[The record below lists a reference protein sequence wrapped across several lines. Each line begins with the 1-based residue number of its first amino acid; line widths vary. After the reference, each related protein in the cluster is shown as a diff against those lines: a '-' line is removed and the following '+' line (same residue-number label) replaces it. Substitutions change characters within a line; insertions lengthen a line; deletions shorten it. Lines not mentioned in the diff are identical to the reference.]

1 MSTTDTAPGAAQTV
15 HVDTAIDLPSSDQ
28 LVAGA
33 WSTPG
38 ERLDLVLE
46 NPATGEALTPAAAS
60 GAEDVE
66 AALAAAAEAAVDRPG
81 AWVARSGA
89 ERAEVLDA
97 VADALETA
105 VPRLARLESFATGV
119 PISQTGVVGV
129 IVPGAF
135 RLAAQMLRDGVLLDV
150 LTGPGGH
157 PVEVHR
163 LPLGPAVCLV
173 PWNAPAPMAAH
184 KVASALA
191 AGAPTLLKP
200 TELAPYAT
208 TELARV
214 LDAVLTD
221 AGVPAGTFQLLQG
234 GPGVGGRLV
243 TDPRVRAVSFT
254 GGLQGGRAVAA
265 ACAADLKALQLELGG
280 NNPLVVLPG
289 ADPEVA
295 ARAVVDLLTTLNGQW
310 CRALGRLVVP
320 ADLAESVVDLALE
333 RLAALRA
340 GDPLDPA
347 TDLGPLVHSRHLA
360 LVRRERDERAAHP
373 GAQAHASTT
382 IPGEGHY
389 FAPTLLTGVPSEA
402 ALHEV
407 FGPVATVHPYA
418 DLDEALALANA
429 TPYGLEGYVVAGDA
443 PAQQEQA
450 LAFARRVRAGEVK
463 VNGSS
468 IMSLHLMSPRPA
480 WGLSGIGEEGTVETL
495 RFFTGARVVGY
506 EGGFALHGR

>member
-1 MSTTDTAPGAAQTV
+1 MTALDSGREAETV
-15 HVDTAIDLPSSDQ
+15 GVETPVDLPASQQ
-28 LVAGA
+28 LVAGT
-33 WSTPG
+33 WSDPAD
-38 ERLDLVLE
+38 RLDLVLE
-46 NPATGEALTPAAAS
+46 DPNTGRTLAAAAAS
-60 GAEDVE
+60 GADDVE
-66 AALAAAAEAAVDRPG
+66 AALAAAAAAAEDRPG
-81 AWVARSGA
+81 SWVSRSPV

-97 VADALETA
+97 AADALEGA
-105 VPRLARLESFATGV
+105 VPRLASLESFATGV
-119 PISQTGVVGV
+119 PITQARVIGV

-150 LTGPGGH
+150 LDGPGGH

-191 AGAPTLLKP
+191 AGAPTLVKP

-208 TELARV
+208 TELARI
-214 LDAVLTD
+214 LDRVLTD

-254 GGLQGGRAVAA
+254 GGLQGGRAVAS
-265 ACAADLKALQLELGG
+265 ACAADLKPLQLELGG

-289 ADPEVA
+289 ADPAVA
-295 ARAVVDLLTTLNGQW
+295 ARAAVDLLTTLNGQW
-310 CRALGRLVVP
+310 CRALGRLVLPVGMQEQV
-320 ADLAESVVDLALE
+320 LGLALE
-333 RLAALRA
+333 RLADLRA

-360 LVRRERDERAAHP
+360 LIRGELEQRTATSAAR
-373 GAQAHASTT
+373 AHAATSV
-382 IPGEGHY
+382 PGEGH
-389 FAPTLLTGVPSEA
+389 FLAPTLVTGVPSEE

-407 FGPVATVHPYA
+407 FGPVATVHPYD
-418 DLDEALALANA
+418 DLDGALALANA
-429 TPYGLEGYVVAGDA
+429 TPYGLEGYVVAGEA
-443 PAQQEQA
+443 PEEQERA

-463 VNGSS
+463 VNGST

-506 EGGFALHGR
+506 EGASALHGR